1 MIKNS
6 GPITAS
12 LLLTFFLMLICT
24 PILKAQSGDDL
35 KHRDFRFTILPGVG
49 TNGVNSLDYSAR
61 FSLNVLGGYHGAL
74 DGYEIGFF
82 NINQYY
88 TRGYQAGF
96 FNASGGSM
104 SGVNIGGVNY
114 SRRDMGGVQ
123 LSAIA
128 NVSEQD
134 IGGIQAS
141 GFVNSSYGSIQGV
154 QFAGLGN
161 VSRDAM
167 RGIQVSGVFNIVAD
181 DGRGLMVAGFGNFNT
196 GRSQGITI
204 SGVSNIARDVQGL
217 SFAGFLNATRRM
229 QGFQFSGFANVANR
243 VQGGQIGIVN
253 FAREF
258 EGIPIG
264 LISYYGDGRKNI
276 DVWMS
281 DGGFQNVGI
290 KLGTTSVY
298 NMASIGYNPF
308 ITGRDVWTLGW
319 TVGSY
324 KPLEEAWEDERF
336 EGFFRKRDISII
348 NVQEGSFSTRINT
361 IYRFRY
367 LLGRDIGNEFGVY
380 AGPTLNFLLSRDS
393 RSNEYAWYSI
403 FRGERDGSD
412 FAFWAGF
419 TVGMQIFS
427 H

>member
-1 MIKNS
+1 MIRCS
-6 GPITAS
+6 AS
-12 LLLTFFLMLICT
+12 FKLSFLFSVLLVLFYAPLLH
-24 PILKAQSGDDL
+24 AQSGEDL

-49 TNGVNSLDYSAR
+49 TNGVNSLEYTAR
-61 FSLNVLGGYHGAL
+61 YSLNVLGGYHGAL
-74 DGYEIGFF
+74 DGYEIGF
-82 NINQYY
+82 INLNNHY
-88 TRGYQAGF
+88 TRGFQAGF
-96 FNASGGSM
+96 INASGGSM
-104 SGVNIGGVNY
+104 SGVNLGGVNY
-114 SRRDMGGVQ
+114 SRRSMTGLQ
-123 LSAIA
+123 LSAFA
-128 NVSEQD
+128 NVSERA
-134 IGGIQAS
+134 IGGLQAS
-141 GFVNSSYGSIQGV
+141 SFVNASYGTMQGIQLSGI
-154 QFAGLGN
+154 GN
-161 VSRDAM
+161 VSRQAM
-167 RGIQVSGVFNIVAD
+167 VGIQVAGVFNTIAD
-181 DGRGLMVAGFGNFNT
+181 DGRGFMFAGFGNFNS
-196 GRSQGITI
+196 GRSQGITVA
-204 SGVSNIARDVQGL
+204 GVSNIAESVQGL
-217 SFAGFLNATRRM
+217 SFAGLFNATGRM
-229 QGFQFSGFANVANR
+229 QGFQFSGFANIADR

-298 NMASIGYNPF
+298 NMASIGFNPF
-308 ITGRDVWTLGW
+308 ITGRTVWTLGW
-319 TVGSY
+319 TIGSY
-324 KPLEEAWEDERF
+324 KPLEEAWEDEQF
-336 EGFFRKRDISII
+336 EGFFRMRDISII

-367 LLGRDIGNEFGVY
+367 LLGRDLGNNFGVY

-403 FRGERDGSD
+403 FQGERDGSD